1 MSEPATAEDTALG
14 LLSRPGFA
22 RLLAY
27 RIFAM
32 LSYQVVAVTVGWHIY
47 EVTRNPFS
55 LGLIGLAEV
64 LPFFCVAPFAGYLV
78 DHLPRRR
85 LGMVACSGLVAT
97 ALVLTSVAKG
107 WLPVEG
113 VWPIYAAIALTGMV
127 RAFLSPIYNALFARV
142 LAREHFARGA
152 ALAPWC
158 SRLA

>member
-1 MSEPATAEDTALG
+1 MSAPLPVEGALT
-14 LLSRPGFA
+14 LLRRPGFA
-22 RLLAY
+22 QLLAY

-85 LGMVACSGLVAT
+85 LGMLACAGLVAT
-97 ALVLTSVAKG
+97 ALVLCAV
-107 WLPVEG
+107 
-113 VWPIYAAIALTGMV
+113 
-127 RAFLSPIYNALFARV
+127 
-142 LAREHFARGA
+142 
-152 ALAPWC
+152 
-158 SRLA
+158 

>member
-1 MSEPATAEDTALG
+1 MSEPATAEDSALG

-85 LGMVACSGLVAT
+85 LGMVACCGLIAT
-97 ALVLTSVAKG
+97 ALVLTSVAMG
-107 WLPVEG
+107 WLPIDG
-113 VWPIYAAIALTGMV
+113 VWPIYAAIA
-127 RAFLSPIYNALFARV
+127 
-142 LAREHFARGA
+142 
-152 ALAPWC
+152 
-158 SRLA
+158 